1 MSMKKKLA
9 RVIRFGLAA
18 GFSMAVFAN
27 GADAA
32 KRMSGKDCR
41 QEWRAHK
48 TMLKS
53 EGQSRRSFMKECRRE
68 WLGGSFLPR

>member
-27 GADAA
+27 GADAGT
-32 KRMSGKDCR
+32 KMSAKDCR

-53 EGQSRRSFMKECRRE
+53 DYKARRSFMKQCRLE
-68 WLGGSFLPR
+68 WLGGAFLPR